1 MSLEGKGAFKLANRS
16 CNLNAKQ
23 QAKMLEKEIIT
34 ALGQDWTENI
44 NQKVGVAYDYVLP
57 DGTKTELKCDLASA
71 TTGNFFFEMEQQ
83 LGGGAWRPSGIA
95 LAIEQANSIIF
106 ANAEEVLRVNTQDL
120 AAWLPYN
127 GPRFRTRTTHDGANG
142 NRDGNSARGILVP
155 RAELRK
161 LAASRYVRA
170 APGTFIEDETLYS
183 KEKKI

>member
-1 MSLEGKGAFKLANRS
+1 LKAKALSKLANRS
-16 CNLNAKQ
+16 CKLNARQ
-23 QAKMLEKEIIT
+23 HAKSLEKEIIT
-34 ALGQDWTENI
+34 AFGQDWTENI

-57 DGTKTELKCDLASA
+57 DGTKTELKCDLSST
-71 TTGNFFFEMEQQ
+71 TTGNFFLETEQQ
-83 LGGGAWRPSGIA
+83 LGGGAWQPSGIA

-127 GPRFRTRTTHDGANG
+127 GPCFRTRTTHDGVNG

-161 LAASRYVRA
+161 LAAARYVRA
-170 APGTFIEDETLYS
+170 APGTFIEDETIYS
-183 KEKKI
+183 KEKI